1 MESQP
6 VVRPWPGGGVG
17 RGSFI
22 TYMYDI
28 MACGNAVYAMLFHF
42 VRHNGV
48 FFELGTCFAEG
59 YVAWALR
66 STP

>member
-1 MESQP
+1 VSY
-6 VVRPWPGGGVG
+6 G

-22 TYMYDI
+22 IYMCDI
-28 MACGNAVYAMLFHF
+28 MACDNAVYAMLSCF
-42 VRHNGV
+42 VCHNGV
-48 FFELGTCFAEG
+48 LFELGTCFAEG